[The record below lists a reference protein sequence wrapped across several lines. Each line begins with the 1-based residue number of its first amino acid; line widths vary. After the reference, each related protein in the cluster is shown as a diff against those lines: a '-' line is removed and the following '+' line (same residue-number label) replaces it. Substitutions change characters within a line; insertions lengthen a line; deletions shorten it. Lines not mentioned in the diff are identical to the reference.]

1 MTFWRDQTI
10 FLISLILEPASND
23 INKKVLNLTMWRRLG
38 I

>member
-10 FLISLILEPASND
+10 VLISLIFEPASND
-23 INKKVLNLTMWRRLG
+23 NNEKVLNLTMWKRFG